1 MRKWVAASAVV
12 VILVVLAL
20 FFRNAVVK
28 ASLGVAGLATGY
40 SISAGEVRLGSR
52 HGALVDV
59 HISRGGEPVLDAGR
73 VDIDYNPRDLLPGSR
88 HRFGI
93 STISIDAPHITLIH
107 HKDGTYNVAVP
118 AAGPPAP
125 AGLPNPTPIDI
136 AIHVRNAS
144 ATLIDT
150 YRFYAPSRR
159 MSVGRI
165 DADVQVDNVNRT
177 WYRVTGYLE
186 DTGSQHFRL
195 AGSIDY
201 RTGFALHHIQA
212 KAIPIATVSN
222 YFINSNAAHVLGGTV
237 RDMDLQMWAFDGS
250 AFHMSGGGKLAGGS
264 IVVKGLDS
272 PIGALNGPITLFDS
286 GFASSRLTA
295 TVGHLPI
302 VCSGGIFDFA
312 RPQFRLG
319 VIAQGDLRNLH
330 EIMKVANGLPI
341 SGGVGINALIEG
353 GIDNPVLM
361 IGFKGKH
368 WNYDKVPLENPH
380 GQVALLKDHLIVL
393 PFHTDYGAMK
403 LHVQGDLQLGKQVHS
418 TLAVH
423 AIGPSARI
431 PYLGAL
437 LPDQPV
443 LMETL
448 MHGDD
453 LKVDALGYLVSLT
466 HPDNLNGFFSLDRY
480 GEGVFGPMFLR
491 EPSGGTL
498 VAGFSLDRKNGGS
511 TFWASAENMRLRQ
524 PETVRLPGV
533 DIPEMPPIDAQIENA
548 DIAGTG
554 SAKNVVIG
562 GSVHMSPATIAGV
575 PFDNVDAHFAGP
587 FAASRLSS
595 VRASG
600 PWGDFKG
607 TGTFGTSVIAASGDY
622 NGTLEGLHQFLG
634 DLPAHG
640 GVSGRM
646 SIAIEQGKIFI
657 QAQDTRLANASI
669 QSIPISA
676 MSGTMSFYGNVLK
689 IYNARATAAGGDVDV
704 AGTFAT
710 GPSNAATQ
718 LAIVTAPLQAAALH
732 GLGVPLE
739 HGTLRAAGTIAPGG
753 SVPDLNAGVTV
764 SNGDLLGYAPFDT
777 STEIAIHGGSLQM
790 SRGLASLGGTVAR
803 MNGSIDGL
811 ASRAPAYDILAD
823 VPAGS
828 IDAMAAMARFPTYNA
843 TGSFDGRLRIAGSGT
858 NPRIAGNVQ
867 VPEGTI
873 NGLGFRDA
881 AATIDATARGATISN
896 AHVTVGST
904 RADFSAAVH
913 PHAIAFA
920 LRSNHATLSDFN
932 DYFDTGDTLAGTGTL
947 DVAFSHFNNL
957 TFTSGTIDIDNLRY
971 RSLPIG
977 DTDAKWSGVS
987 NLVQGGVSVGGEHG
1001 RLNAEGTIGFA
1012 QATSIAGIVS
1022 GSRYNISASL
1032 QNLDLT
1038 TWLPALG
1045 YPQLPV
1051 TGRVDGSARVQ
1062 GAYPHLQLSMNA
1074 SVRDGTLGPLSVD
1087 TATLSAQSAPGDR
1100 IDITKMVFALP
1111 GLQAD
1116 GSGSFGVTPAAPVK
1130 LQLHAKSSDVAGLI
1144 AQATK
1149 KKIDLTGTFESTVA
1163 IGGSLRAPTFAAGVE
1178 GSNVDAFGIRIPAFF
1193 GQVQLQRRDLIVRN
1207 AQFTFQRGTATIAG
1221 ALPLQLSPLAF
1232 GAPNA
1237 PLSMDVSAQ
1246 DIDLGQFAEFLG
1258 NGTRLG
1264 GTLAGHL
1271 GISGTVGNPQIFGQI
1286 GMTNTTYVSSLETTP
1301 IANTVGQLSF
1311 NGTHASLDRL
1321 HANLGAG
1328 SLDASGTLSFGGG
1341 LHGGPLGYTIA
1352 ATARGAQ
1359 LSSPVFGSGTFDGNV
1374 SFGRVPGQ
1382 LGLAKGTVAI
1392 RDAAIPLGAFLQL
1405 GGPQNGAAPA
1415 GPPLNLGFDLA
1426 ITAGK
1431 NVRVRGGGAG
1441 LFGLDIGGT
1450 GQVHLAGT
1458 LQKPTLAGTFNS
1470 AGGSLTY
1477 IDHAFKIQK
1486 GQVTFDPANGVLPDI
1501 YAVATAHVSNPDPN
1515 TARNPTGYAD
1525 ITAQVT
1531 GTVPNVK
1538 VSFTTNPPGYTQD
1551 QIVALLLPFG
1561 GLVGPIQFT
1570 DTGVILPAG
1579 QLAGAPV
1586 PGSGAALPDIFERRQ
1601 NGTFTIGQEAFNI
1614 LNTQFASGILSPIES
1629 ALGNTLGLS
1638 DVNLTVDYGGNVGL
1652 DLRRLLGTNVYA
1664 LYGTTFTVPVRQ
1676 TFGVAYQPN
1685 AFTSAQ
1691 FTMFVQ
1697 QGAVPLFYAPNQ
1709 TLSTNARV
1717 TAGQAQLGQNGF
1729 TFLFQRL
1736 F

>member
-1 MRKWVAASAVV
+1 MRKWVAAAAVV
-12 VILVVLAL
+12 VILVLLAA
-20 FFRNAVVK
+20 FFRNAVAR
-28 ASLGVAGLATGY
+28 ASLGIAGLATGY
-40 SISAGEVRLGSR
+40 NISAGEVRLGSR

-93 STISIDAPHITLIH
+93 STITVDAPHITLVH
-107 HKDGTYNVAVP
+107 HRDGSYNVAVP
-118 AAGPPAP
+118 QSGPPAP
-125 AGLPNPTPIDI
+125 QGPPNPTPLDI
-136 AIHVRNAS
+136 AIHIRGAS

-150 YRFYAPSRR
+150 YRFYATSRR
-159 MSVGRI
+159 MSVDRI
-165 DADVQVDNVNRT
+165 DADVQIDNVNRT

-212 KAIPIATVSN
+212 KAVPIATVSN

-237 RDMDLQMWAFDGS
+237 RNMDLQMWAYDGGE
-250 AFHMSGGGKLAGGS
+250 FHMSGGGTMGGGT
-264 IVVKGLDS
+264 IAVKSLDS
-272 PIGALNGPITLFDS
+272 PITSLNGPITLFDS
-286 GFASSRLTA
+286 GFASRRLTA
-295 TVGHLPI
+295 MVGHLPI
-302 VCSGGIFDFA
+302 VCSGGIFDFSK
-312 RPQFRLG
+312 PQFRLG
-319 VIAQGDLRNLH
+319 VVAHGDLRNLH
-330 EIMKVANGLPI
+330 EIMKVAKGLPI

-353 GIDNPVLM
+353 AIDNPVLV
-361 IGFKGKH
+361 IGFTGKH
-368 WNYDKVPLENPH
+368 WNYDKVPLENPR
-380 GQVALLKDHLIVL
+380 GQVALLKSHLIVL
-393 PFHTDYGAMK
+393 PFHADYGSMK
-403 LHVQGDLQLGKQVHS
+403 VHVQGDLDLGKQVHS
-418 TLAVH
+418 VLAVH

-431 PYLGAL
+431 PYLRAL
-437 LPDQPV
+437 LPDQPMV
-443 LMETL
+443 METL

-453 LKVDALGYLVSLT
+453 LKVDAQGYLVSLT
-466 HPDNLNGFFSLDRY
+466 QPDNLNGFFSLDRY

-511 TFWASAENMRLRQ
+511 TFWASVEHMRLRQ
-524 PETVRLPGV
+524 PQPIRLPGV
-533 DIPEMPPIDAQIENA
+533 DIPEMPPIDAQIETAN
-548 DIAGTG
+548 IAGTG

-562 GSVHMSPATIAGV
+562 GSVHMAPATIAGV
-575 PFDNVDAHFAGP
+575 PFNAVDATFAGP

-595 VRASG
+595 VHANG
-600 PWGDFKG
+600 PWGNFEG
-607 TGTFGTSVIAASGDY
+607 TGTFGTAIIAASGDY
-622 NGTLEGLHQFLG
+622 TGTLEGLHEFLG
-634 DLPAHG
+634 NLPAHG
-640 GVSGRM
+640 GVRGHV
-646 SIAIEQGKIFI
+646 SIAIAQGKIFI
-657 QAQDTRLANASI
+657 QAQNARLANASI

-676 MSGTMSFYGNVLK
+676 MSGSMSFYGNVLK
-689 IYNARATAAGGDVDV
+689 IYSARATAAGGDVDV

-710 GPSNAATQ
+710 GPSKTATS
-718 LAIVTAPLQAAALH
+718 LALVTAPLQAAALH
-732 GLGVPLE
+732 GLGVPLQY
-739 HGTLRAAGTIAPGG
+739 GTLRAAGTISPGG
-753 SVPDLNAGVTV
+753 SIPDLNAGVTV
-764 SNGDLLGYAPFDT
+764 ANGNLLGYAPFDT
-777 STEIAIHGGSLQM
+777 STEIAIGGGSLQM
-790 SRGLASLGGTVAR
+790 TQGLASLAGTVAR
-803 MNGSIDGL
+803 MNGTITGL
-811 ASRAPAYDILAD
+811 ASRAPSYDISAD

-828 IDAMAAMARFPTYNA
+828 IDAMASMARFPTYNA
-843 TGSFDGRLRIAGSGT
+843 TGSFEGLLRIAGSGT
-858 NPRIAGNVQ
+858 NPRIAGDVR

-881 AATIDATARGATISN
+881 AAGIDATTHGATISN

-913 PHAIAFA
+913 KNAIAFA

-932 DYFDTGDTLAGTGTL
+932 DYFDTGDTLAGTGAV

-957 TFTSGTIDIDNLRY
+957 TFTSGSIDIDNLRY

-987 NLVQGGVSVGGEHG
+987 NLVQGGISVGGEHG

-1012 QATSIAGIVS
+1012 QARSIAGIVS

-1051 TGRVDGSARVQ
+1051 TGRVDGSARVH

-1074 SVRDGTLGPLSVD
+1074 SVRDGTLGPLSID

-1100 IDITKMVFALP
+1100 INITQMVFALP

-1116 GSGSFGVTPAAPVK
+1116 GSGSFGVTPASPIA
-1130 LQLHAKSSDVAGLI
+1130 LQLHAKSSDVARLI

-1149 KKIDLTGTFESTVA
+1149 KHFDLSGAFESTIA
-1163 IGGSLRAPTFAAGVE
+1163 IGGTLRAPTFQAGLE
-1178 GSNVDAFGIRIPAFF
+1178 GTNVDAFGIRVPSFF
-1193 GQVQLQRRDLIVRN
+1193 GQVQLHRRDLIVRN
-1207 AQFTFQRGTATIAG
+1207 AQFSFQRGTATIAG
-1221 ALPLQLSPLAF
+1221 ALPLQLSPLQF

-1237 PLSMDVSAQ
+1237 PISMDVTAQ
-1246 DIDLGQFAEFLG
+1246 DVDLGQFAEFLG
-1258 NGTRLG
+1258 NDTRLT
-1264 GTLAGHL
+1264 GTLAGHI
-1271 GISGTVGNPQIFGQI
+1271 GISGTIGNPQMFGQ
-1286 GMTNTTYVSSLETTP
+1286 MALANTTYVSSLETTA
-1301 IANTVGQLSF
+1301 IANTVGQLTF
-1311 NGTHASLDRL
+1311 NGTHVSLDRL

-1359 LSSPVFGSGTFDGNV
+1359 LSSPLFGSGTFDGAL
-1374 SFGRVPGQ
+1374 SFGRIPGQ
-1382 LGLAKGTVAI
+1382 LGLAKGSITI
-1392 RDAAIPLGAFLQL
+1392 RDALIPLSAFLQL
-1405 GGPQNGAAPA
+1405 GSPANGAVPA
-1415 GPPLNLGFDLA
+1415 GPPINLGFDLA
-1426 ITAGK
+1426 IKAGK

-1450 GQVHLAGT
+1450 GAVHLGGT
-1458 LQKPTLAGTFNS
+1458 LQKPTMAGAFTS
-1470 AGGSLTY
+1470 AGGTLTY

-1486 GQVTFDPANGVLPDI
+1486 GQVTFDPANGVLPDL

-1538 VSFTTNPPGYTQD
+1538 VAFTTSPPGYTQE
-1551 QIVALLLPFG
+1551 QIVALLLPFS

-1629 ALGNTLGLS
+1629 ALGTTLGLS

-1717 TAGQAQLGQNGF
+1717 TAGQAALGQNGF